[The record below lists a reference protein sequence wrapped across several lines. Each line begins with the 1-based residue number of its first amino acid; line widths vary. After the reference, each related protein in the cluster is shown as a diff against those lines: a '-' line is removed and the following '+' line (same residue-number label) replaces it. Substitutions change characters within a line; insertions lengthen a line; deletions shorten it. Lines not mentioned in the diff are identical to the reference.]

1 MLDASGLSFCAGA
14 ALQLTWI
21 QNPESPRSGRQHKA
35 WGASPRIASGKA
47 IKPAKRATAASF
59 QPIVKPDGYRPL
71 RGLMFIIHERSWGC
85 ARKASLHPRLY
96 AVARFAGSIEAL
108 VS

>member
-1 MLDASGLSFCAGA
+1 VLDASGLSFCAGA
-14 ALQLTWI
+14 ALQLNWI

-47 IKPAKRATAASF
+47 IKPAKRAAAHHFNQFLSPTA
-59 QPIVKPDGYRPL
+59 I
-71 RGLMFIIHERSWGC
+71 
-85 ARKASLHPRLY
+85 
-96 AVARFAGSIEAL
+96 ARFAGSIEAL